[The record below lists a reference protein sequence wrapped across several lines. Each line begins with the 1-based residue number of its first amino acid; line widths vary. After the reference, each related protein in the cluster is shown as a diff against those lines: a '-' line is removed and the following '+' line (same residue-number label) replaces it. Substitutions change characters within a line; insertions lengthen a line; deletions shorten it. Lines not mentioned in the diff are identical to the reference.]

1 MRVLF
6 KKKYKFFGI
15 GRIEMVYF
23 DNSATTKVAPQVLE
37 TYSKVSKQI
46 WGNPSS
52 LHALGEKAFGLL
64 EQARSQIAELMGV
77 EQDEIFFTSGGT
89 EGDNW
94 VVKGTAI
101 EKRMH
106 GKHIITSSV
115 EHPAVLNSM
124 AQLEKLGFEVTYL
137 PVDENGRVSV
147 ADLEGAIRSDTI
159 LVSIMAVNNEIG
171 AIQPIDEIAAVLRA
185 YPKIHFHIDA
195 VQGIGKGI
203 QQMIMNERVDFV
215 TFSGHKF
222 HAPRG
227 IGFMFKRRGRKLA
240 PLMSGGGQ
248 EKNLRSGTEN
258 LPAIAAMAKS
268 LRLLL
273 EEEEKK
279 VQKQFEI
286 KKFIYDYVT
295 KFPKVTM
302 FSQMT
307 ADFAP
312 HILCFTID
320 GVRGETIVHA
330 FEEHEIYISTTS
342 ACSSKK
348 HVVSGTLN
356 AMNIPDKIATSAIR
370 ISLDEH
376 NSLAEAREFVGVF
389 EQLYHQFEKINS

>member
-1 MRVLF
+1 M
-6 KKKYKFFGI
+6 
-15 GRIEMVYF
+15 GRIEMIYF
-23 DNSATTKVAPQVLE
+23 DNSATTKVAPQALE
-37 TYSKVSKQI
+37 TYTKVSNQI

-52 LHALGEKAFGLL
+52 LHAAGEHAFGLL
-64 EQARSQIAELMGV
+64 EQARLQIANLMGA

-106 GKHIITSSV
+106 GKHLITSSV

-137 PVDENGRVSV
+137 PVNENGQVSV
-147 ADLEGAIRSDTI
+147 QDLKDAIRPDTI

-171 AIQPIDEIAAVLRA
+171 TIQPVDKIAEILKN

-203 QQMIMNERVDFV
+203 QQIIMNDRVDFV

-258 LPAIAAMAKS
+258 LPAIAAMAKA

-273 EEEEKK
+273 EEEKTK
-279 VQKQFEI
+279 VAKQLEI

-307 ADFAP
+307 SEFAP

-330 FEEHEIYISTTS
+330 FEEHGIYISTTS

-356 AMNIPDKIATSAIR
+356 AMNIPEKVATSAIR
-370 ISLDEH
+370 VSLDEH
-376 NSLAEAREFVGVF
+376 NSLAESQTFVDVF